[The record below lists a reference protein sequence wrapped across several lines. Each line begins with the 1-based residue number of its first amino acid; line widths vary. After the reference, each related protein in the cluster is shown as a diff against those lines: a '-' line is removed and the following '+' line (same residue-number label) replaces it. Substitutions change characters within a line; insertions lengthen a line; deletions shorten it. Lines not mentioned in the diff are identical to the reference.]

1 MRSIKK
7 KLIISRKRGSAKK
20 GWLFPAENCLFNE
33 EKINK
38 LITEII
44 KKKKQTKLQNP
55 KHQPHNKT
63 NKHLFLWVSY

>member
-44 KKKKQTKLQNP
+44 KKKKTNQTTK
-55 KHQPHNKT
+55 
-63 NKHLFLWVSY
+63 S